1 MNSSALDF
9 LSSMLAYA
17 KKHKKNRKN
26 RKSKQLN
33 FIILATNWK
42 VRTTSYSIVAN
53 NTSGK

>member
-26 RKSKQLN
+26 RKSMQLN

>member
-17 KKHKKNRKN
+17 KKHSKNRKN
-26 RKSKQLN
+26 RKSMQLN
-33 FIILATNWK
+33 FIILATNWN